1 MHSFKNYHPIVNFI
15 YFFAVISF
23 SMASLNPLMLI
34 IAFIG
39 SVSLAFTLEGRKSA
53 KLSLF
58 YLFPFIA
65 VAMLFNPLFNH
76 KGETILLY
84 FPSGNPLTLESIIS
98 GLATGL
104 MLASVLSWFSS
115 FNIIFTSDKFI
126 YLFGKISPKLSLVL
140 SMTLRFIPRF
150 KAQFKETYSAQNT
163 TNNQGKEKDFLKKLK
178 QIIKVFSSV
187 ISQSFENAVDTS
199 KSMKARGYGVKK
211 RSSFSIFR
219 FTKKDFWVCL
229 IILLLGI
236 YVLLGFMKGVFSFDF
251 YPVIHSLSFNANNI
265 SYFIAYFVLCF
276 IPVIIE
282 ILEVIR
288 WRLLKQ
294 KI

>member
-211 RSSFSIFR
+211 RSSFSIFK
-219 FTKKDFWVCL
+219 FTKKDFLLCL
-229 IILLLGI
+229 IIMLFGI

-251 YPVIHSLSFNANNI
+251 YPVISSLNFNVKNI
-265 SYFIAYFVLCF
+265 SYFIAYFALCF